1 MKRVTVIIGLTTLL
15 LVGVAAASIP
25 TDHWQMPGAMMM
37 GYYDLKS
44 EVTFKGTVAKIE
56 RMGTDH
62 MRGMGGIRL
71 IVKSENETYT
81 VHLGPADFVEK
92 TMTFKEGDS
101 VEVTASR
108 MPMIPMTG
116 ETVFMAREVK
126 KGDTV
131 LKLRDEN
138 GMPLWPGVHMRMWHS

>member
-1 MKRVTVIIGLTTLL
+1 MKRIAVLIGLTTLL

-25 TDHWQMPGAMMM
+25 TDHWQMPGPMMM
-37 GYYDLKS
+37 GYYDLKA
-44 EVTFKGTVAKIE
+44 EVTFKGSVTKIE

-71 IVKSENETYT
+71 IVKGEDETYT

-101 VEVTASR
+101 VEVKASR
-108 MPMIPMTG
+108 MPMMG
-116 ETVFMAREVK
+116 ETVFMAREVQ

-131 LKLRDEN
+131 LKLRDEY
-138 GMPLWPGVHMRMWHS
+138 GIPLWPGMHMH